1 MWSSLNTWF
10 RITLLIQTNWFHC
23 IFLRDLATSWSN
35 NVSTW
40 SSQPG
45 LLSYYDDVLTCG
57 TQGQGCSASWVL
69 HSTVLHGINL
79 WSWAHRTYCIP
90 YFSLPPTHTSCSRLA
105 AYPLCLS
112 FNHARLRLLR
122 YLCRFCF
129 LCSCPA
135 FSSGECLL
143 THWDSAQAPALPGS
157 LCLFQTQTGI
167 SGTFICVHPSAV
179 TCIPMKLWLWVYV
192 VLSLLLDWNLLKNK
206 LDVPRSHRVPDTY
219 WALHKDFFECVNQPV
234 QFLHRN

>member
-35 NVSTW
+35 NVSTR

-69 HSTVLHGINL
+69 HSTVLHSINL

-112 FNHARLRLLR
+112 FTPLLDSQ
-122 YLCRFCF
+122 
-129 LCSCPA
+129 SC
-135 FSSGECLL
+135 
-143 THWDSAQAPALPGS
+143 QAP
-157 LCLFQTQTGI
+157 
-167 SGTFICVHPSAV
+167 SAS
-179 TCIPMKLWLWVYV
+179 
-192 VLSLLLDWNLLKNK
+192 LSLQVLFPLLLPCVLLWRMPSNPLGLSPGTSSSRKPLLVSNPDWHKWHFHMCPSFCHDVYPHEIVVMGLCGPVSLIRLK
-206 LDVPRSHRVPDTY
+206 S
-219 WALHKDFFECVNQPV
+219 A
-234 QFLHRN
+234 